1 MILLNAQLDAGVTN
15 AVFTRETFTWGT
27 LTFLLYCVTFSHYC
41 ENAFTRINVSRVN
54 TAWNTSQVMEK
65 VITSR
70 SWIIIYLHFVNTFWK
85 ISMRTSFHCVSHK
98 RITTTLEKQGDRGS
112 YKLAVLYRFVFI
124 VFLEKSGSSEF
135 AVFSL
140 GLPIVLGKCYYVTF
154 ICGECC
160 WPLQSKTFLGLQFEC
175 APKNISNLQPNTGQ
189 SPIRS
194 PHTSLTNATQK
205 WNNKNVPQ
213 WNALILKIENYR

>member
-70 SWIIIYLHFVNTFWK
+70 RWIIIYLHFVNTFWK

-98 RITTTLEKQGDRGS
+98 RITTTLEKRGDRGS
-112 YKLAVLYRFVFI
+112 YKLAILYRFVLICLFG
-124 VFLEKSGSSEF
+124 EKRIIWIRC
-135 AVFSL
+135 VFSWASNCSRK
-140 GLPIVLGKCYYVTF
+140 VLLCDIYLWRVLLTTAIKDIFGASV
-154 ICGECC
+154 
-160 WPLQSKTFLGLQFEC
+160 WMRSKKRLL
-175 APKNISNLQPNTGQ
+175 SRLQPNTGQ

-194 PHTSLTNATQK
+194 
-205 WNNKNVPQ
+205 
-213 WNALILKIENYR
+213 